1 MSVAKDFF
9 KNPLATC
16 ENFTTD
22 YHLEEDYNI
31 LKDQYLKIKHIN
43 ELHDDISGNIGEYLN
58 KYDVLDISGGSNADN
73 IPAFK
78 YKDFN
83 YKKPNGKIWLDH
95 IDRKSTVKDAA
106 KEDIHTMIVEQNNAY
121 IVGMITIATVLVTT
135 YLTFKWENFIPFYSI
150 ANHGRTH
157 Q

>member
-16 ENFTTD
+16 ENFSNFQELE
-22 YHLEEDYNI
+22 YLREEDYNI

-58 KYDVLDISGGSNADN
+58 KYEVLDISGGSSGVTNADN

-83 YKKPNGKIWLDH
+83 YKKPNNKIWLDH

-135 YLTFKWENFIPFYSI
+135 YLTFK
-150 ANHGRTH
+150 
-157 Q
+157 

>member
-43 ELHDDISGNIGEYLN
+43 ELHDDISGNIGEYN
-58 KYDVLDISGGSNADN
+58 SKYHALDSSSVNADN

-83 YKKPNGKIWLDH
+83 YTKPNGKIWLDH

-135 YLTFKWENFIPFYSI
+135 YLTFK
-150 ANHGRTH
+150 
-157 Q
+157 